1 MRSRIFIKELS
12 SYSLCNATKRDEMY
26 LTRMIG
32 FNGSVKKKL
41 GAAFVSFGHKDQNT
55 SQHSLQENLT

>member
-12 SYSLCNATKRDEMY
+12 SYSLCNATKRDEMH

-32 FNGSVKKKL
+32 FNGSVKKKSW
-41 GAAFVSFGHKDQNT
+41 G
-55 SQHSLQENLT
+55 QHLLVLVTKTKIHHNIVYRRI